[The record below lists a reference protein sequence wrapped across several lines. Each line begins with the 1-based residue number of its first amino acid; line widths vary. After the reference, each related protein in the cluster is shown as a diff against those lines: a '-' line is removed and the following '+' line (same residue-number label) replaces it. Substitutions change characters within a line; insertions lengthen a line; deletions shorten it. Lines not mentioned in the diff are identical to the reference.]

1 MTLLCNSYCN
11 TIALRIESP
20 SIVKVVFSERRTA
33 MSIDV
38 TEDMIQNAQDAITA
52 GDPYSTDTVSN
63 LRISVEQSLPA
74 YWTLYKEKSESIESC
89 SESDKAQIFR
99 GLASDAIQFVTASH
113 FGFRLHRV
121 GNQLIASDV
130 DTIVIALP
138 EGASPLEEAYPL
150 GMKIVSDR
158 VEENSKGT
166 NGTIWD
172 PIGTDDEPEAESHL
186 DFLGALSD
194 ARLKH
199 WCAARNVQLA
209 FRNCCTTYTST
220 HPIDGDLVGNVRLF
234 TSPAAQILNQHTS
247 RKALHC

>member
-1 MTLLCNSYCN
+1 
-11 TIALRIESP
+11 
-20 SIVKVVFSERRTA
+20 

-38 TEDMIQNAQDAITA
+38 TEDMIQKAHDAIDA
-52 GDPYSTDTVSN
+52 GDPYSTDAVSS
-63 LRISVEQSLPA
+63 LQMAVERSLPA
-74 YWTLYKEKSESIESC
+74 YWNMYKEKYESIEGC
-89 SESDKAQIFR
+89 SESDMAQIFR
-99 GLASDAIQFVTASH
+99 GLASDAIQLVTASH

-121 GNQLIASDV
+121 GTQIIASEI
-130 DTIVIALP
+130 DTFVIALP
-138 EGASPLEEAYPL
+138 EGVSSLEEAYPL

-158 VEENSKGT
+158 IEENSKGT

-172 PIGTDDEPEAESHL
+172 PIGTDEEPEAETHL

-199 WCAARNVQLA
+199 WCAARDVQLV

-220 HPIDGDLVGNVRLF
+220 YPIDDDLVGNVRLF